1 MKYDDVL
8 LSRVEELLD
17 NDLGLAHNMVREINY
32 WNGQLEW
39 LDVWENDEDFFN
51 CMYENNIMEAVRAT
65 CSGDYDYN
73 DDYVRINAY
82 GNVESLS
89 QWELDYE
96 VMENTRD
103 IARAILENYENI
115 DIHKEIEEIVEE
127 YLEEEEE

>member
-8 LSRVEELLD
+8 LNRVEELLD
-17 NDLGLAHNMVREINY
+17 DNLEIAHNMVREINF

-115 DIHKEIEEIVEE
+115 DVHKEIEEIVEE

>member
-1 MKYDDVL
+1 MKYDDIL

-17 NDLGLAHNMVREINY
+17 DNLEIAHNMVREINF
-32 WNGQLEW
+32 WNGQLKW

-51 CMYENNIMEAVRAT
+51 CMYENKIMEAVRAT

-82 GNVESLS
+82 GNLESLC
-89 QWELDYE
+89 QWELDCE
-96 VMENTRD
+96 VVESIRD

-115 DIHKEIEEIVEE
+115 DVNKEIEEIVEE
-127 YLEEEEE
+127 YFEEEEE